1 MKTKASAGNQATG
14 KLFKS
19 LKKLRPKILD
29 ELFHES
35 HAREFARIDCL
46 SCANCCKTTSPA
58 MYDSDVSR
66 MAKAMKLKRPEFID
80 RYLRLDEDNEYVFK
94 SIPCPFLRDDNYC
107 IVYDSRPKACR
118 EYPHTDRRRMHQ
130 ILDLTARNARICPA
144 VFNIVRQLQKQY

>member
-1 MKTKASAGNQATG
+1 
-14 KLFKS
+14 
-19 LKKLRPKILD
+19 
-29 ELFHES
+29 
-35 HAREFARIDCL
+35 
-46 SCANCCKTTSPA
+46 